1 MADVSK
7 VKIQGVEYTVKDAA
21 ARADAEAAMT
31 SASTAVTNA
40 ADKVSKTG
48 DTMTG
53 TLNFSADN
61 MNSTATTLSET
72 TYYVSH
78 CVIDANGKYVAYM
91 QEIQYLDGMLMYEI
105 AARHEVSGSNVDLG
119 LRLRVAA
126 DGTQS
131 VWTQD
136 KTPWNTA
143 LSVPT
148 YQYSTSSIS
157 AGSSLTTGKL
167 YITYQ

>member
-7 VKIQGVEYTVKDAA
+7 IKIQGVEYTVKDAT
-21 ARADAEAAMT
+21 ARANAATAMT

-40 ADKVSKTG
+40 ANKVSKTG

-53 TLNFSADN
+53 TLNFSADS
-61 MNSTATTLSET
+61 MNSTATTLAET
-72 TYYVSH
+72 IYYITH
-78 CVIDANGKYVAYM
+78 CVLDANDKYLAFM
-91 QEIQYLDGMLMYEI
+91 QEIQVTDGMLIGGIET
-105 AARHEVSGSNVDLG
+105 RHEVSGSNVDLG
-119 LRLRVAA
+119 LRLRGAA
-126 DGTQS
+126 
-131 VWTQD
+131 
-136 KTPWNTA
+136 PWNTA

-148 YQYSTSSIS
+148 YQYSTTAIS

>member
-7 VKIQGVEYTVKDAA
+7 IKIQGVEYTVKDAT
-21 ARADAEAAMT
+21 ARANAATAMT

-40 ADKVSKTG
+40 ANKVSKTG

-53 TLNFSADN
+53 TLNFSADS
-61 MNSTATTLSET
+61 MNSTATTLAET
-72 TYYVSH
+72 IYYITH
-78 CVIDANGKYVAYM
+78 CVLDANDKYLAFM
-91 QEIQYLDGMLMYEI
+91 QEIQVTDGMLIGGIET
-105 AARHEVSGSNVDLG
+105 RHEVSGSNVDFG

-148 YQYSTSSIS
+148 YQYSTTAIS